1 MLKFRGALSK
11 CNDQNLNWKF
21 KKFKASQIELKIL
34 NWEKKNKDVFE
45 KIEKTWKLFKLDKV
59 QNQYL
64 NFEAE
69 IKISKIVM
77 TKKYYR

>member
-1 MLKFRGALSK
+1 MLKFGGALSK

-21 KKFKASQIELKIL
+21 KKFKASQIELRNSEL
-34 NWEKKNKDVFE
+34 REKNKDVFE
-45 KIEKTWKLFKLDKV
+45 KIEKAWKLLKLDKV
-59 QNQYL
+59 RNQYL